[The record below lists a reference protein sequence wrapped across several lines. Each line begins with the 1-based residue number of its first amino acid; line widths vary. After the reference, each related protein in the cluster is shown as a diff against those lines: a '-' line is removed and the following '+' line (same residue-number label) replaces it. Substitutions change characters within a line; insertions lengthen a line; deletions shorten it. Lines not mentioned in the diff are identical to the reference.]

1 MSSSGILRQT
11 PRATSFQTLLWDAAL
26 KHLAVEVDP
35 RQRAVAFVAS
45 AVRHVVVV
53 SVRRR
58 FLPWTDAIQP
68 LRELAEARLL
78 GERSGF
84 LADAFEKN
92 VHKKRESL
100 PPGLLPRLVVQLFPS
115 RLRAIR

>member
-1 MSSSGILRQT
+1 LSLNH
-11 PRATSFQTLLWDAAL
+11 ATQAPHPFQSFNVFLGNFAPNTTVNFFPNVAVDAAL
-26 KHLAVEVDP
+26 KKFPVEVDP
-35 RQRAVAFVAS
+35 CQRVSAFVAS

-58 FLPWTDAIQP
+58 FLPWTDAFQP

-84 LADAFEKN
+84 
-92 VHKKRESL
+92 
-100 PPGLLPRLVVQLFPS
+100 
-115 RLRAIR
+115 